1 MTFVPATTP
10 VNPDDPIV
18 AMPTG
23 ALSADAAPTGAQSA
37 DAAPTDAT
45 SVSTA
50 EGAPSGALP
59 TVDARYPD
67 ETTPNTIE
75 AIHGAIVEGIKT
87 IYDPEIPVDIWQLG
101 LIYGIEVNEDR
112 TVYVRM
118 TLTSPMCPTAQSLV
132 GQVELAA
139 REAPHVK
146 DATVEL
152 VWEPPWTMDAM
163 SEEARLLLG
172 F

>member
-1 MTFVPATTP
+1 MTLLPANTLAISS
-10 VNPDDPIV
+10 DPIV
-18 AMPTG
+18 ALPMG
-23 ALSADAAPTGAQSA
+23 APSVEETATSS
-37 DAAPTDAT
+37 TDAT
-45 SVSTA
+45 SVEATSTA
-50 EGAPSGALP
+50 TSTASEPLTA
-59 TVDARYPD
+59 VDARYPD
-67 ETTPNTIE
+67 ETTPNTAE
-75 AIHGAIVEGIKT
+75 AIHDAIVEGFKT

-101 LIYGIEVNEDR
+101 LIYGIEVSEDR

-152 VWEPPWTMDAM
+152 VWEPPWTMDNM

>member
-1 MTFVPATTP
+1 MRVS
-10 VNPDDPIV
+10 
-18 AMPTG
+18 
-23 ALSADAAPTGAQSA
+23 SADSEPTSA
-37 DAAPTDAT
+37 G
-45 SVSTA
+45 
-50 EGAPSGALP
+50 EALP
-59 TVDARYPD
+59 AVDARYPD
-67 ETTPNTIE
+67 ETTPNTTD
-75 AIHGAIVEGIKT
+75 AIHAAIVEGIKT

-152 VWEPPWTMDAM
+152 VWEPPWTMDSM

>member
-1 MTFVPATTP
+1 MTLLPANTP
-10 VNPDDPIV
+10 DISSDPIV
-18 AMPTG
+18 ALPMG
-23 ALSADAAPTGAQSA
+23 APSVEETATSS
-37 DAAPTDAT
+37 TDAT
-45 SVSTA
+45 SAEATSTETSA
-50 EGAPSGALP
+50 ATEPLTA
-59 TVDARYPD
+59 VDARYPD
-67 ETTPNTIE
+67 ETTPNTVE
-75 AIHGAIVEGIKT
+75 AIHDAIVEGFKT

-101 LIYGIEVNEDR
+101 LIYGIEVSEDR
-112 TVYVRM
+112 NVYVRM

-152 VWEPPWTMDAM
+152 VWEPPWTMDNM